1 MHKILEVKIKEVLI
15 MIILELEKD
24 IGRWNME
31 YRIV

>member
-24 IGRWNME
+24 IGRSNME

>member
-24 IGRWNME
+24 IGRSNMA

>member
-1 MHKILEVKIKEVLI
+1 MQKILEVKIKEVLI

>member
-1 MHKILEVKIKEVLI
+1 MQKILEVKIKEVLI

-24 IGRWNME
+24 IVRWNME